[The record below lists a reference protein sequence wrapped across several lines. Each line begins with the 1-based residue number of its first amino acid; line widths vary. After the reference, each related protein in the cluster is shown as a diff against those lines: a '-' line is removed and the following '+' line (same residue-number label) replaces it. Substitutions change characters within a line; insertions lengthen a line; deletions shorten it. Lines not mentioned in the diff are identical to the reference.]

1 MNPEKLLDEC
11 VNQRVIERLDELKDH
26 FGSAQPFRHV
36 RIDNFFTTELAQE
49 LSGNFPPFDERL
61 AINENGEVGNK
72 AVHEKVMHLGP
83 AWEKLDSLVQGDKFR
98 ELVSDITGIPDLKYD
113 PEYFGGGTHENRH
126 GQGLDAHIDF
136 NLHPLTRQHR
146 RLNLIVYLN
155 EEWQD
160 DWGGSIQLHKDPYLP
175 PDQDQVV
182 SISPQFNRCVIFE
195 TNEHSWHGFPR
206 IDLPE
211 DKRSLSRRSFAL
223 YYYTDTRPEEETGPE
238 HSTIY
243 VDGHLPVEYRA
254 GMVLEEQHMQ
264 GLRALL
270 ESRDLHTKRLYE
282 NIKQLTAEANK
293 LRTLHVYHEEQQ
305 AELEFLRGEFH
316 TLRDELQAARTLAEL
331 REQEIESK
339 SHEIRRFSNGIS
351 AERDRLTEI
360 KNSTSWR
367 ITAPIRWLKGILSKK
382 P

>member
-1 MNPEKLLDEC
+1 MNPANLLDQC
-11 VNQRVIERLDELKDH
+11 VSPRVIERSGELKEH
-26 FGSAQPFRHV
+26 FSSAEPFRHV
-36 RIDNFFTTELAQE
+36 RIDDFFADGLVRE

-61 AINENGEVGNK
+61 AVNENGEVGNK
-72 AVHEKVMHLGP
+72 AVHEKIMHLGP
-83 AWEKLDSLVQGDKFR
+83 AWEKLDALVRSNGFR
-98 ELVSDITGIPDLKYD
+98 ELVSGITGIPDLKYD
-113 PEYFGGGTHENRH
+113 PDYFGGGTHENRH

-136 NLHPLTRQHR
+136 NLHPVTRQHR

-195 TNEHSWHGFPR
+195 TNEYSWHGFPR
-206 IDLPE
+206 INLPE

-243 VDGHLPVEYRA
+243 VDGHLPEEYRA
-254 GMVLEEQHMQ
+254 GMMLEEQHLQ
-264 GLRALL
+264 HLRALL

-282 NIKQLTAEANK
+282 NIKQLTAEVNK

-305 AELEFLRGEFH
+305 TELEFLRK
-316 TLRDELQAARTLAEL
+316 ELQILRNELQNAASWEDQMAGKDLEIERLNDEISLVRERLAEMK
-331 REQEIESK
+331 R
-339 SHEIRRFSNGIS
+339 
-351 AERDRLTEI
+351 
-360 KNSTSWR
+360 STSWR
-367 ITAPIRWLKGILSKK
+367 ITAPVRWLKGLVNKK

>member
-1 MNPEKLLDEC
+1 MNPANLLDQC
-11 VNQRVIERLDELKDH
+11 VSPRVIERSGELKER
-26 FGSAQPFRHV
+26 FSSAEPFRHV
-36 RIDNFFTTELAQE
+36 RIDDFFADGLVRE

-61 AINENGEVGNK
+61 AVNENGEVGNK
-72 AVHEKVMHLGP
+72 AVHEKIMHLGP
-83 AWEKLDSLVQGDKFR
+83 AWEKLDALVRSNGFR
-98 ELVSDITGIPDLKYD
+98 ELVSGITGIPDLKYD
-113 PEYFGGGTHENRH
+113 PDYFGGGTHENRH

-136 NLHPLTRQHR
+136 NLHPVTRQHR

-195 TNEHSWHGFPR
+195 TNEYSWHGFPR
-206 IDLPE
+206 INLPE

-243 VDGHLPVEYRA
+243 VDGHLPEEYRA
-254 GMVLEEQHMQ
+254 GMMLEEQHLQ
-264 GLRALL
+264 DLRALL

-282 NIKQLTAEANK
+282 NIKQLTAEVNK

-305 AELEFLRGEFH
+305 TELEFLRK
-316 TLRDELQAARTLAEL
+316 ELQILRNELQNAASWEDEMAGKDLEIERLNDEISLVRERLAEMK
-331 REQEIESK
+331 R
-339 SHEIRRFSNGIS
+339 
-351 AERDRLTEI
+351 
-360 KNSTSWR
+360 STSWR
-367 ITAPIRWLKGILSKK
+367 ITAPVRWLKGLVNKK